1 MEGQARPNGMVQAL
15 SMLWVVVDPEKVD
28 IMLVDLERELSL
40 RVIAILQIS
49 LLMAQLEAKTRS
61 SIRTLSPAR

>member
-1 MEGQARPNGMVQAL
+1 MVQVL
-15 SMLWVVVDPEKVD
+15 SILWVVVDPEKVD

-49 LLMAQLEAKTRS
+49 HLMAQLEAKARS